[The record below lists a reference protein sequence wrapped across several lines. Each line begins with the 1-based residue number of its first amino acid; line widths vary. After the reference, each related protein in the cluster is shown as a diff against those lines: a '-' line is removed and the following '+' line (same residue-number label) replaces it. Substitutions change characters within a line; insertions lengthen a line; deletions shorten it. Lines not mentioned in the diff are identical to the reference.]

1 MTELWPFRSRE
12 DELAYCRQ
20 KGIDLPFDAS
30 HAYSHDRN
38 LWHSS
43 HEGLELEDPAQE
55 PMFEELLRLGVSPK
69 QAPDTET
76 LLRIGFEEG
85 VPVSLDGKRMKF
97 SDLLRKLNE
106 IGGKN
111 GIGIFDIVEDRVVG
125 MKARGIY
132 EIPGIAILLEAKQ
145 SLEALVLDGD
155 TLATRRPLGEKYA
168 SLLYAGKWFTPLR
181 EALQAFFAS
190 TQSTVSGEVR
200 LRLYKGNLI
209 RAGASSVF
217 SLYAEDVASFTT
229 GSLYRHRDADGFI
242 ALFGLPL
249 ELRARMLQRA
259 GVAEEESTLLELP
272 ALPLPV
278 KTTVSKVKKADKKQA
293 VGKVAEKKKS
303 GEKTP
308 EKKKAVKKE
317 TAKKTA
323 EKKTGAKKVTRK
335 VAKKAPEK
343 K

>member
-1 MTELWPFRSRE
+1 M
-12 DELAYCRQ
+12 
-20 KGIDLPFDAS
+20 
-30 HAYSHDRN
+30 
-38 LWHSS
+38 
-43 HEGLELEDPAQE
+43 
-55 PMFEELLRLGVSPK
+55 
-69 QAPDTET
+69 
-76 LLRIGFEEG
+76 
-85 VPVSLDGKRMKF
+85 
-97 SDLLRKLNE
+97 
-106 IGGKN
+106 
-111 GIGIFDIVEDRVVG
+111 
-125 MKARGIY
+125 
-132 EIPGIAILLEAKQ
+132 
-145 SLEALVLDGD
+145 
-155 TLATRRPLGEKYA
+155 
-168 SLLYAGKWFTPLR
+168 
-181 EALQAFFAS
+181 
-190 TQSTVSGEVR
+190 SGEVR

-259 GVAEEESTLLELP
+259 GVAEEESTLMELP

-303 GEKTP
+303 GEKTT
-308 EKKKAVKKE
+308 EKKKTVKKE
-317 TAKKTA
+317 TAKKTAEKKTA